1 MNKAGKGVVAIVVI
15 AGIIAGG
22 VLGLEW
28 WRVGRFM
35 QETDNAY
42 VKADSVPIRSE
53 ITARVTQMLVH
64 DNEPVKA
71 GQLLVQLDDGDA
83 KANLDQAVAALDNSR
98 TGEVQSASQ
107 LTLQKAK
114 IDEAKA
120 ALDSAKAER
129 DQAALHLKRSKSLES
144 RSYASRQSYEDDQ
157 VTMRTAEAS
166 VAQKQAALVSAQQQ
180 LEVYKAQQD
189 AARAEVVSS
198 AADLAYA
205 RHQLE
210 KTSIRAPRDGV
221 VGNRS
226 VEVGTMASSYLTLM
240 QLVPVQD
247 AYVVGNYKETQTE
260 RMRVGQ
266 PVSLE
271 VDAYP
276 DIAFKGVVDSLS
288 PGTGTQFSLL
298 PTDNATGNFN
308 KIVQRVPV
316 RIRLTGPEEALPRL
330 RAGLSAIPSIDTRE
344 LPDTGTYSAAAA
356 DSSPAPESALKGS
369 STAPESALNGS
380 STAPESAR
388 KNVTTASTATPDSS
402 GAQ

>member
-1 MNKAGKGVVAIVVI
+1 MNKAGKGVVALIVV
-15 AGIIAGG
+15 AGVIAGG
-22 VLGLEW
+22 VMGVEW
-28 WRVGRFM
+28 WQVGRFM

-42 VKADSVPIRSE
+42 VRTDSVAVRSE
-53 ITARVTQMLVH
+53 ITARVTRMLVH
-64 DNEPVKA
+64 DNQPVKK
-71 GQLLVQLDDGDA
+71 GQLLVQLDDEDA
-83 KANLDQAVAALDNSR
+83 RANLDQASAALDNAR
-98 TGEVQSASQ
+98 TGEVQAERQ
-107 LTLQKAK
+107 LDLQGAK

-120 ALDSAKAER
+120 SLASARAER
-129 DQAALHLKRSKSLES
+129 DQAALHLKRSRSLES

-180 LEVYKAQQD
+180 LEVYKAQLES
-189 AARAEVVSS
+189 ARAQVVSA

-210 KTSIRAPRDGV
+210 KTSIYAPQDGV

-226 VEVGTMASSYLTLM
+226 VEVGTMASASLTLM
-240 QLVPVQD
+240 QLVPVKS
-247 AYVVGNYKETQTE
+247 AYVVANYKETQTE

-276 DIAFKGVVDSLS
+276 DIEFEGVVDSLA
-288 PGTGTQFSLL
+288 PATGTEFSLL

-316 RIRLTGPEEALPRL
+316 RIRLTGPADALPRL
-330 RAGLSAIPSIDTRE
+330 RAGLSVIPSVDTRE
-344 LPDTGTYSAAAA
+344 LADTGTYAVDSLSRDVLAPDAAQVASA
-356 DSSPAPESALKGS
+356 D
-369 STAPESALNGS
+369 
-380 STAPESAR
+380 R
-388 KNVTTASTATPDSS
+388 

>member
-1 MNKAGKGVVAIVVI
+1 MNKAGKGVVALIVV
-15 AGIIAGG
+15 AGVIAGG
-22 VLGLEW
+22 VMGGEW
-28 WRVGRFM
+28 WQVGRFM

-42 VKADSVPIRSE
+42 VRTDSVAVRSE
-53 ITARVTQMLVH
+53 ITARVTRMLVH
-64 DNEPVKA
+64 DNQPVKK
-71 GQLLVQLDDGDA
+71 GQLLVQLDDEDA
-83 KANLDQAVAALDNSR
+83 RANLDQASAALDNAR
-98 TGEVQSASQ
+98 TGEVQAERQ
-107 LTLQKAK
+107 LDLQGAK

-120 ALDSAKAER
+120 ALASARAER
-129 DQAALHLKRSKSLES
+129 DQAALHLKRSRSLES

-166 VAQKQAALVSAQQQ
+166 VAQKQAALVSARQQ
-180 LEVYKAQQD
+180 LEVYKAQLES
-189 AARAEVVSS
+189 ARAQVVSA

-210 KTSIRAPRDGV
+210 KTSIYAPQDGV

-226 VEVGTMASSYLTLM
+226 VEVGTMASASLTLM
-240 QLVPVQD
+240 QLVPVKS
-247 AYVVGNYKETQTE
+247 AYVVANYKETQTE

-276 DIAFKGVVDSLS
+276 DIEFEGVVDSLA
-288 PGTGTQFSLL
+288 PATGTEFSLL

-316 RIRLTGPEEALPRL
+316 RIRLTGPVDALPRL
-330 RAGLSAIPSIDTRE
+330 RAGLSVIPSVDTRE
-344 LPDTGTYSAAAA
+344 LSDTGTYAVDSLSRDVIAPGAAQVASA
-356 DSSPAPESALKGS
+356 D
-369 STAPESALNGS
+369 
-380 STAPESAR
+380 R
-388 KNVTTASTATPDSS
+388 

>member
-1 MNKAGKGVVAIVVI
+1 MNKAGKGVVALIVV
-15 AGIIAGG
+15 AGVIAGG
-22 VLGLEW
+22 VMGGEW
-28 WRVGRFM
+28 WQVGRFM

-42 VKADSVPIRSE
+42 VRTDSVAVRSE
-53 ITARVTQMLVH
+53 ITARVTRMLVH
-64 DNEPVKA
+64 DNQPVKK
-71 GQLLVQLDDGDA
+71 GQLLVQLDDEDA
-83 KANLDQAVAALDNSR
+83 RANLDQASAALDNAR
-98 TGEVQSASQ
+98 TGEVQAERQ
-107 LTLQKAK
+107 LDLQGAK

-120 ALDSAKAER
+120 ALASARAER
-129 DQAALHLKRSKSLES
+129 DQAALHLKRSRSLES

-166 VAQKQAALVSAQQQ
+166 VAQKQAALVSAGQQ
-180 LEVYKAQQD
+180 LEVYKAQLES
-189 AARAEVVSS
+189 ARAEVVSA

-210 KTSIRAPRDGV
+210 KTSIYAPQDGV

-226 VEVGTMASSYLTLM
+226 VEVGTMASASLTLM
-240 QLVPVQD
+240 QLVPVKS
-247 AYVVGNYKETQTE
+247 AYVVANYKETQTE

-276 DIAFKGVVDSLS
+276 DIEFEGVVDSLA
-288 PGTGTQFSLL
+288 PATGTEFSLL

-316 RIRLTGPEEALPRL
+316 RIRLTGPADALPRL
-330 RAGLSAIPSIDTRE
+330 RAGLSVIPSVDTRE
-344 LPDTGTYSAAAA
+344 LSDTGTYAVDSLSRDVIAPDAAQVASA
-356 DSSPAPESALKGS
+356 D
-369 STAPESALNGS
+369 
-380 STAPESAR
+380 R
-388 KNVTTASTATPDSS
+388 

>member
-1 MNKAGKGVVAIVVI
+1 MNKAGKGVVALIVV
-15 AGIIAGG
+15 AGVIAGG
-22 VLGLEW
+22 VMGGEW
-28 WRVGRFM
+28 WQVGRFM

-42 VKADSVPIRSE
+42 VRTDSVAVRSE
-53 ITARVTQMLVH
+53 ITARVTRMLVH
-64 DNEPVKA
+64 DNQPVKK
-71 GQLLVQLDDGDA
+71 GQLLVQLDDEDA
-83 KANLDQAVAALDNSR
+83 RANLDQASAALDNAR
-98 TGEVQSASQ
+98 TGEVQAERQ
-107 LTLQKAK
+107 LDLQGAK

-120 ALDSAKAER
+120 ALASARAER
-129 DQAALHLKRSKSLES
+129 DQAALHLKRSRSLES

-166 VAQKQAALVSAQQQ
+166 VAQKQAALVSARQQ
-180 LEVYKAQQD
+180 LEVYKAQLES
-189 AARAEVVSS
+189 ARAQVVSA

-210 KTSIRAPRDGV
+210 KTSIYAPQDGV

-226 VEVGTMASSYLTLM
+226 VEVGTMASASLTLM
-240 QLVPVQD
+240 QLVPVKS
-247 AYVVGNYKETQTE
+247 AYVVANYKETQTE

-276 DIAFKGVVDSLS
+276 DIEFEGVVDSLA
-288 PGTGTQFSLL
+288 PATGTEFSLL

-316 RIRLTGPEEALPRL
+316 RIRLTGPVDALPRL
-330 RAGLSAIPSIDTRE
+330 RAGLSVIPSVDTRE
-344 LPDTGTYSAAAA
+344 LSDTGTYAVDSLSKDVIADDVTSDAVIAPDAAQVASA
-356 DSSPAPESALKGS
+356 D
-369 STAPESALNGS
+369 
-380 STAPESAR
+380 R
-388 KNVTTASTATPDSS
+388 

>member
-1 MNKAGKGVVAIVVI
+1 MNKAGKGVVALIVV
-15 AGIIAGG
+15 AGVIAGG
-22 VLGLEW
+22 VMGVEW
-28 WRVGRFM
+28 WQVGRFM

-42 VKADSVPIRSE
+42 VRTDSVAVRSE
-53 ITARVTQMLVH
+53 ITARVTRMLVH
-64 DNEPVKA
+64 DNQPVKK
-71 GQLLVQLDDGDA
+71 GQLLVQLDDEDA
-83 KANLDQAVAALDNSR
+83 RANLDQASAALDNAR
-98 TGEVQSASQ
+98 TGEVQAERQ
-107 LTLQKAK
+107 LDLQGAK

-120 ALDSAKAER
+120 SLASARAER
-129 DQAALHLKRSKSLES
+129 DQAALHLKRSRSLES

-180 LEVYKAQQD
+180 LEVYKAQLES
-189 AARAEVVSS
+189 ARAQVVSA

-210 KTSIRAPRDGV
+210 KTSIYAPQDGV

-226 VEVGTMASSYLTLM
+226 VEVGTMASASLTLM
-240 QLVPVQD
+240 QLVPVKS
-247 AYVVGNYKETQTE
+247 AYVVANYKETQTE

-276 DIAFKGVVDSLS
+276 DIEFEGVVDSLA
-288 PGTGTQFSLL
+288 PATGTEFSLL

-316 RIRLTGPEEALPRL
+316 RIRLTGPADALPRL
-330 RAGLSAIPSIDTRE
+330 RAGLSVIPSVDTRE
-344 LPDTGTYSAAAA
+344 LSDTGSYAVDSLSRDVIAPDAAQVASA
-356 DSSPAPESALKGS
+356 D
-369 STAPESALNGS
+369 
-380 STAPESAR
+380 R
-388 KNVTTASTATPDSS
+388 

>member
-1 MNKAGKGVVAIVVI
+1 MNKAGKGVVALIVV
-15 AGIIAGG
+15 AGVIAGG
-22 VLGLEW
+22 VMGVEW
-28 WRVGRFM
+28 WQVGRFM

-42 VKADSVPIRSE
+42 VRTDSVAVRSE
-53 ITARVTQMLVH
+53 ITARVTRMLVH
-64 DNEPVKA
+64 DNQPVKK
-71 GQLLVQLDDGDA
+71 GQLLVQLDDEDA
-83 KANLDQAVAALDNSR
+83 RANLDQASAALDNAR
-98 TGEVQSASQ
+98 TGEVQAERQ
-107 LTLQKAK
+107 LDLQGAK

-120 ALDSAKAER
+120 ALASARAER
-129 DQAALHLKRSKSLES
+129 DQAALHLKRSRSLES

-166 VAQKQAALVSAQQQ
+166 VAQKQAALVSARQQ
-180 LEVYKAQQD
+180 LEVYKAQLES
-189 AARAEVVSS
+189 ARAQVVSA

-210 KTSIRAPRDGV
+210 KTSIYAPQDGV

-226 VEVGTMASSYLTLM
+226 VEVGTMASASLTLM
-240 QLVPVQD
+240 QLVPVKS
-247 AYVVGNYKETQTE
+247 AYVVANYKETQTE

-266 PVSLE
+266 PVTLE

-276 DIAFKGVVDSLS
+276 DIEFKGVVDSLS

-316 RIRLTGPEEALPRL
+316 RIRLTGPADALPRL
-330 RAGLSAIPSIDTRE
+330 RAGLSVIPSVDTRE
-344 LPDTGTYSAAAA
+344 LSDTGTYAVDSLSRDVIAPDAAKVASA
-356 DSSPAPESALKGS
+356 D
-369 STAPESALNGS
+369 
-380 STAPESAR
+380 R
-388 KNVTTASTATPDSS
+388 

>member
-1 MNKAGKGVVAIVVI
+1 MNKAGKGVVALIVV
-15 AGIIAGG
+15 AGVIAGG
-22 VLGLEW
+22 VMGVEW
-28 WRVGRFM
+28 WQVGRFM

-42 VKADSVPIRSE
+42 VRTDSVAVRSE
-53 ITARVTQMLVH
+53 ITARVTRMLVH
-64 DNEPVKA
+64 DNQPVKK
-71 GQLLVQLDDGDA
+71 GQLLVQLDDEDA
-83 KANLDQAVAALDNSR
+83 RANLDQASAALDNAR
-98 TGEVQSASQ
+98 TGEVQAERQ
-107 LTLQKAK
+107 LDLQGAK

-120 ALDSAKAER
+120 ALASARAER
-129 DQAALHLKRSKSLES
+129 DQAALHLKRSRSLES

-166 VAQKQAALVSAQQQ
+166 VAQKQAALVSARQQ
-180 LEVYKAQQD
+180 LEVYKAQLES
-189 AARAEVVSS
+189 ARAQVVSA

-210 KTSIRAPRDGV
+210 KTSIYAPQDGV

-226 VEVGTMASSYLTLM
+226 VEVGTMASASLTLM
-240 QLVPVQD
+240 QLVPVKS
-247 AYVVGNYKETQTE
+247 AYVVANYKETQTE

-276 DIAFKGVVDSLS
+276 DIEFEGVVDSLA
-288 PGTGTQFSLL
+288 PATGTEFSLL

-316 RIRLTGPEEALPRL
+316 RIRLTGPADALPRL
-330 RAGLSAIPSIDTRE
+330 RAGLSVIPSVDTRE
-344 LPDTGTYSAAAA
+344 LSDTGTYAVDSLSRDVIAPDAAQVASA
-356 DSSPAPESALKGS
+356 D
-369 STAPESALNGS
+369 
-380 STAPESAR
+380 R
-388 KNVTTASTATPDSS
+388 

>member
-1 MNKAGKGVVAIVVI
+1 MNKAGKGVVALIVV
-15 AGIIAGG
+15 AGVIAGG
-22 VLGLEW
+22 VMGVEW
-28 WRVGRFM
+28 WQVGRFM

-42 VKADSVPIRSE
+42 VRTDSVAVRSE
-53 ITARVTQMLVH
+53 ITARVTRMLVH
-64 DNEPVKA
+64 DNQPVKK
-71 GQLLVQLDDGDA
+71 GQLLVQLDDEDA
-83 KANLDQAVAALDNSR
+83 RANLDQASAALDNAR
-98 TGEVQSASQ
+98 TGEVQAERQ
-107 LTLQKAK
+107 LDLQGAK

-120 ALDSAKAER
+120 ALASARAER
-129 DQAALHLKRSKSLES
+129 DQAALHLKRSRSLES

-180 LEVYKAQQD
+180 LEVYKAQLES
-189 AARAEVVSS
+189 ARAQVVSA

-210 KTSIRAPRDGV
+210 KTSIYAPQDGV

-226 VEVGTMASSYLTLM
+226 VEVGTMASASLTLM
-240 QLVPVQD
+240 QLVPVKS
-247 AYVVGNYKETQTE
+247 AYVVANYKETQTE

-276 DIAFKGVVDSLS
+276 DIEFEGVVDSLA
-288 PGTGTQFSLL
+288 PATGTEFSLL

-316 RIRLTGPEEALPRL
+316 RIRLTGPAVALPRL
-330 RAGLSAIPSIDTRE
+330 RAGLSVIPSVDTRE
-344 LPDTGTYSAAAA
+344 LSDTGTYAVDSLSRGVIAPDAAQVASA
-356 DSSPAPESALKGS
+356 D
-369 STAPESALNGS
+369 
-380 STAPESAR
+380 R
-388 KNVTTASTATPDSS
+388 

>member
-1 MNKAGKGVVAIVVI
+1 MNKAGKGIVALVVVAGV
-15 AGIIAGG
+15 IAGG
-22 VLGLEW
+22 VMGLEW

-42 VKADSVPIRSE
+42 VRADSVPVRAE
-53 ITARVTQMLVH
+53 TTARITRMLVH
-64 DNEPVKA
+64 DNQPVTA
-71 GQLLVQLDDGDA
+71 GQLLVELDDGDA
-83 KANLDQAVAALDNSR
+83 KANLDQASAQLDNSR
-98 TGEVQSASQ
+98 TGEVQAERQ
-107 LTLQKAK
+107 LTLQQAK

-144 RSYASRQSYEDDQ
+144 RSYASQQSYEDDQ
-157 VTMRTAEAS
+157 VTLRTTEAS
-166 VAQKQAALVSAQQQ
+166 VAQKQAALTSARGQ
-180 LEVYKAQQD
+180 LEVYKAQLD
-189 AARAEVVSS
+189 SARAEIVSA

-205 RHQLE
+205 RHQLN
-210 KTSIRAPRDGV
+210 KTKIIAPQDGV
-221 VGNRS
+221 IGNRS
-226 VEVGTMASSYLTLM
+226 AEVGTMASASLTLM
-240 QLVPVQD
+240 QLVPVD
-247 AYVVGNYKETQTE
+247 SAYVVANYKETQTE

-276 DIAFKGVVDSLS
+276 DIEFKGVLDSLA
-288 PGTGTQFSLL
+288 PATGTEFSLL

-316 RIRLTGPEEALPRL
+316 RIRLTGPEEALTRL

-344 LPDTGTYSAAAA
+344 LPDSGTYAAAPV
-356 DSSPAPESALKGS
+356 DSPVTAS
-369 STAPESALNGS
+369 S
-380 STAPESAR
+380 
-388 KNVTTASTATPDSS
+388 VTTASAT

>member
-1 MNKAGKGVVAIVVI
+1 MNKAGKGVVALIVV
-15 AGIIAGG
+15 AGVIAGG
-22 VLGLEW
+22 VMGVEW
-28 WRVGRFM
+28 WQVGRFM

-42 VKADSVPIRSE
+42 VRTDSVAVRSE
-53 ITARVTQMLVH
+53 VTARVTRMLVH
-64 DNEPVKA
+64 DNQPVKK
-71 GQLLVQLDDGDA
+71 GQLLVQLDDEDA
-83 KANLDQAVAALDNSR
+83 RANLDQASAALDNAR
-98 TGEVQSASQ
+98 TGEVQAERQ
-107 LTLQKAK
+107 LDLQGAK

-120 ALDSAKAER
+120 ALASARAER
-129 DQAALHLKRSKSLES
+129 DQAALHLKRSRSLES

-166 VAQKQAALVSAQQQ
+166 VAQKQAALVSARQQ
-180 LEVYKAQQD
+180 LEVYKAQLES
-189 AARAEVVSS
+189 ARAQVVSA

-210 KTSIRAPRDGV
+210 KTSIYAPQDGV

-226 VEVGTMASSYLTLM
+226 VEVGTMASASLTLM
-240 QLVPVQD
+240 QLVPVKS
-247 AYVVGNYKETQTE
+247 AYVVANYKETQTE

-276 DIAFKGVVDSLS
+276 DIEFEGVVDSLA
-288 PGTGTQFSLL
+288 PATGTEFSLL

-316 RIRLTGPEEALPRL
+316 RIRLTGPVDALPRL
-330 RAGLSAIPSIDTRE
+330 RAGLSVIPSVDTRE
-344 LPDTGTYSAAAA
+344 LADTGTYAVDSLSRDVIAPDAAQIASA
-356 DSSPAPESALKGS
+356 D
-369 STAPESALNGS
+369 
-380 STAPESAR
+380 R
-388 KNVTTASTATPDSS
+388 

>member
-1 MNKAGKGVVAIVVI
+1 MNKAGKGVVALIVV
-15 AGIIAGG
+15 AGVIAGG
-22 VLGLEW
+22 VMGVEW
-28 WRVGRFM
+28 WQVGRFM

-42 VKADSVPIRSE
+42 VRTDSVAVRSE
-53 ITARVTQMLVH
+53 ITARVTRMLVH
-64 DNEPVKA
+64 DNQPVKKR
-71 GQLLVQLDDGDA
+71 QLLVQLDDEDA
-83 KANLDQAVAALDNSR
+83 RANLDQASAALDNAR
-98 TGEVQSASQ
+98 TGEVQAERQ
-107 LTLQKAK
+107 LDLQGAK

-120 ALDSAKAER
+120 ALASARAER
-129 DQAALHLKRSKSLES
+129 DQAALHLKRSRSLES

-166 VAQKQAALVSAQQQ
+166 VAQKQAALVSARQQ
-180 LEVYKAQQD
+180 LEVYKAQLES
-189 AARAEVVSS
+189 ARAQVVSA

-210 KTSIRAPRDGV
+210 KTSIYAPQDGV

-226 VEVGTMASSYLTLM
+226 VEVGTMASASLTLM
-240 QLVPVQD
+240 QLVPVKS
-247 AYVVGNYKETQTE
+247 AYVVANYKETQTE

-276 DIAFKGVVDSLS
+276 DIEFEGVVDSLA
-288 PGTGTQFSLL
+288 PATGTEFSLL

-316 RIRLTGPEEALPRL
+316 RIRLTGPVDALPRL
-330 RAGLSAIPSIDTRE
+330 RAGLSVIPSVDTRE
-344 LPDTGTYSAAAA
+344 LSDTGTYAVDSLSRDVIAPGAAQVASA
-356 DSSPAPESALKGS
+356 D
-369 STAPESALNGS
+369 
-380 STAPESAR
+380 R
-388 KNVTTASTATPDSS
+388 

>member
-1 MNKAGKGVVAIVVI
+1 MNKAGKGVVALIVV
-15 AGIIAGG
+15 AGVIAGG
-22 VLGLEW
+22 VMGVEW
-28 WRVGRFM
+28 WQVGRFM

-42 VKADSVPIRSE
+42 VRTDSVAVRSE
-53 ITARVTQMLVH
+53 ITARVTRMLVH
-64 DNEPVKA
+64 DNQPVKK
-71 GQLLVQLDDGDA
+71 GQLLVQLDDEDA
-83 KANLDQAVAALDNSR
+83 RANLDQASAALDNAR
-98 TGEVQSASQ
+98 TGEVQAERQ
-107 LTLQKAK
+107 LDLQGAK

-120 ALDSAKAER
+120 ALASAKAER
-129 DQAALHLKRSKSLES
+129 DQAALHLKRSRSLES

-166 VAQKQAALVSAQQQ
+166 VAQKQAALVSARQQ
-180 LEVYKAQQD
+180 LEVYKAQLES
-189 AARAEVVSS
+189 ARAQVVSA

-210 KTSIRAPRDGV
+210 KTSIYAPQDGV

-226 VEVGTMASSYLTLM
+226 VEVGTMASASLTLM
-240 QLVPVQD
+240 QLVPLKS
-247 AYVVGNYKETQTE
+247 AYVVANYKETQTE

-276 DIAFKGVVDSLS
+276 DIEFEGVVDSLA
-288 PGTGTQFSLL
+288 PATGTEFSLL

-316 RIRLTGPEEALPRL
+316 RIRLTGPADALPRL
-330 RAGLSAIPSIDTRE
+330 RAGLSVIPSVDTRE
-344 LPDTGTYSAAAA
+344 LPDTGTYAVDTLSNDVIADDVTSDAVIAPDAAQVASA
-356 DSSPAPESALKGS
+356 D
-369 STAPESALNGS
+369 
-380 STAPESAR
+380 R
-388 KNVTTASTATPDSS
+388 